1 MLPVVLPAGQT
12 IDLTNV
18 VAYYNS
24 CVWASGTATATAGP
38 KNGAAQTL
46 VAMTTLALGAA
57 ALAF

>member
-1 MLPVVLPAGQT
+1 MLPVVLPAGQL
-12 IDLTNV
+12 IDATLTTSYPNT
-18 VAYYNS
+18 